1 MSQRMANSFAF
12 VTLLIKETKSKYR
25 VSFKLDMTGQCEE
38 IESFIGNFEF
48 TTKFANLDWRG
59 VAFFARFA

>member
-1 MSQRMANSFAF
+1 MANLFAF

-25 VSFKLDMTGQCEE
+25 VSFKLDMTGQSEE
-38 IESFIGNFEF
+38 IESFIVNFEF
-48 TTKFANLDWRG
+48 TTKFAKLAWRG